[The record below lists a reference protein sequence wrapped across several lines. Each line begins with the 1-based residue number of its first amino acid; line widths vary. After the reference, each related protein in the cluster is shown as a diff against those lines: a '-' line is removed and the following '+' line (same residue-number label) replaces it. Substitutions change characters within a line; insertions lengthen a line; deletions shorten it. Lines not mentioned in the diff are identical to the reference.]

1 MSLRWRFMGA
11 FILLI
16 VLVVSLSL
24 GVGYYTTQAQLDTF
38 IGALSSEEANDLAL
52 KLSRAYS
59 SSDGWES
66 LEAVL
71 AETGYL
77 FENGTEQERRE
88 ETEENAFE
96 FFHSESD
103 RDRIRVV
110 ITDGDG
116 YVLQDNFAELRSG
129 ELAPELGGQ
138 RVDIFDLRTRQPV
151 GHAYVDVNREFWS
164 AESHGFLRNLL
175 YTTTIGGLLTVAMAL
190 LLAVWLARRI
200 TAPVS
205 ALTQAAQSIAQR
217 SDTVLLPVTS
227 PDELGQMSAAFNQ
240 MTGALQTQR
249 DLRKRLL
256 DDISHELNTPLSVIR
271 LEAHGLRKGLQT
283 PARAADRIIQEVK
296 LLRNLARD
304 LNWLAETESDELR
317 LTVEPYSLQRLLTA
331 EVERWQPQ
339 AQTEQITLSLQSL
352 SELPMLDLDRMRMS
366 QALGNVIHNALQH
379 TEAGGR
385 VRVAVAR
392 QRGGRVEISVTDD
405 GAGID
410 ATDLPHIFDRLYR
423 ADQSRSRGTGG
434 MGLGLT
440 IARAIVEAHK
450 GTVAVA
456 SKGLGQG
463 TTVRFDLPL
472 P

>member
-1 MSLRWRFMGA
+1 M
-11 FILLI
+11 
-16 VLVVSLSL
+16 
-24 GVGYYTTQAQLDTF
+24 
-38 IGALSSEEANDLAL
+38 
-52 KLSRAYS
+52 
-59 SSDGWES
+59 
-66 LEAVL
+66 
-71 AETGYL
+71 
-77 FENGTEQERRE
+77 
-88 ETEENAFE
+88 
-96 FFHSESD
+96 
-103 RDRIRVV
+103 
-110 ITDGDG
+110 
-116 YVLQDNFAELRSG
+116 
-129 ELAPELGGQ
+129 
-138 RVDIFDLRTRQPV
+138 
-151 GHAYVDVNREFWS
+151 
-164 AESHGFLRNLL
+164 
-175 YTTTIGGLLTVAMAL
+175 
-190 LLAVWLARRI
+190 
-200 TAPVS
+200 
-205 ALTQAAQSIAQR
+205 
-217 SDTVLLPVTS
+217 
-227 PDELGQMSAAFNQ
+227 
-240 MTGALQTQR
+240 
-249 DLRKRLL
+249 
-256 DDISHELNTPLSVIR
+256 SVIR

-283 PARAADRIIQEVK
+283 PERAADRIVQEVK

-304 LNWLAETESDELR
+304 LNWLAETESDEMR

-339 AQTEQITLSLQSL
+339 AQSDRITLSLQSL

-405 GAGID
+405 GTGID

-440 IARAIVEAHK
+440 IARAIVEAHN